1 MDQNRPRL
9 ERLIAL
15 VARSQIVVPRPA
27 PTLPASSLRAG
38 SLPAASLPAASLPA
52 ASLPTGFDRV
62 DAVILDWIAGEGRR
76 IGRGFALM

>member
-15 VARSQIVVPRPA
+15 VARSQMVVPRQA
-27 PTLPASSLRAG
+27 PTFPASSLRAG
-38 SLPAASLPAASLPA
+38 SLPAASLPA